1 MIADLVRNDMGKI
14 AQKGT
19 VFTKA
24 RSLRHCGDLL
34 HAEQSIYAHL
44 RSEITVEKL
53 LESMFPAGS
62 ITGAPKKSAM
72 KYIEQLERHDRN
84 LYTGAIGWIASIQH
98 CHFNVAIRTLQIKDK
113 HTHLHVGCGIV
124 YDSQPKKEWDESV
137 AKGNALSKLLFT

>member
-1 MIADLVRNDMGKI
+1 MIADLVRNDLGKI

-24 RSLRHCGDLL
+24 RMLRHCGDLL

-44 RSEITVEKL
+44 VSDITVKKIL
-53 LESMFPAGS
+53 LSTFPAGS

-72 KYIEQLERHDRN
+72 NYIAQLERHERT
-84 LYTGAIGWIASIQH
+84 LYTGAIGWISSIQH
-98 CHFNVAIRTLQIKDK
+98 CHFTVAIRTLYIERQR
-113 HTHLHVGCGIV
+113 THLHVGCGIV
-124 YDSQPKKEWDESV
+124 YDSEPQKEWEESI

>member
-1 MIADLVRNDMGKI
+1 MIADLVRNDLGKV
-14 AQKGT
+14 AQNGT

-44 RSEITVEKL
+44 RSEITVQQL
-53 LESMFPAGS
+53 LKAIFPAGS
-62 ITGAPKKSAM
+62 ITGAPKRSAM
-72 KYIEQLERHDRN
+72 KYISALERHERK
-84 LYTGAIGWIASIQH
+84 LYTGAIGWITSIQH
-98 CHFNVAIRTLQIKDK
+98 CYFNVAIRTLQIEDT

-124 YDSQPKKEWDESV
+124 YDSEPQKEWEESV